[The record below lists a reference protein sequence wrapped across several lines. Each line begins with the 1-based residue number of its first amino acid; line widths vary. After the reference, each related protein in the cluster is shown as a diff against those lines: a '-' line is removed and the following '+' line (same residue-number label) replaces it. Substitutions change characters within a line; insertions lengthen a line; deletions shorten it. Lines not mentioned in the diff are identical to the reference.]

1 MRRHVLTIGL
11 ALALITTGCGGGSD
25 ESADDTTTTAA
36 AAQTSTTADA
46 DADADDTSTT
56 TTSETPGGLTDISEI
71 RNSVVQ
77 IQAQGTFEFFEGT
90 ARNVPSTGSGFV
102 ISEDG
107 LVVTNN
113 HVVQGAATLA
123 VSFPDGDVPLNARL
137 LGVSECSDLAVI
149 QLVGDGFTPLTFR
162 TDPVLAGVE
171 VFSAGFPASDEIDFD
186 NLDFTLTKGI
196 VASTQANG
204 ETNWASVDG
213 VIQHDARILG
223 GNSGGPLVDEDG
235 RIIGINYAGNDQF
248 DTNYAIAAAEAKG
261 IIDQLAA
268 GNDIDSI
275 GINGEAVAFDGGFT
289 GVWVRSIASGS
300 PADRAGIEPGD
311 LLLELESLV
320 LATDGTMADYC
331 DILRTHGTEATLDVT
346 VYRPTLD
353 LVLEGQL
360 NGEPII
366 VPLITETVID
376 ESTAEGGD
384 VTATGGDG
392 APLPSYSYTTVSDAS
407 GLITVSVPAGW
418 AVDGSENPNFGPS
431 VWASPDLQ
439 GFVDTWNVPGIVVES
454 APNRPAS
461 DIPILLE
468 ERSTFGNSCDD
479 LGQEDYDDG
488 LYVGVLQIY
497 GNCGGTDTFYVI
509 LAAAPIDADYLVRV
523 EIQAVD
529 TRDLEAGD
537 EALDTFIAN
546 N

>member
-11 ALALITTGCGGGSD
+11 VLALATSACGGGGD
-25 ESADDTTTTAA
+25 SADDTATAAAAVSTTAA
-36 AAQTSTTADA
+36 APESTTATSDA
-46 DADADDTSTT
+46 PTT
-56 TTSETPGGLTDISEI
+56 TIAEVSTGVAHISEI

-123 VSFPDGDVPLNARL
+123 VSFPDGDDPLNARL

-149 QLVGDGFTPLTFR
+149 QLVGDGFTPLSFR
-162 TDPVLAGVE
+162 AEPLTAGVD
-171 VFSAGFPASDEIDFD
+171 VFSAGFPASDDMDFD

-196 VASTQANG
+196 VSSTEASG
-204 ETNWASVDG
+204 ESNWASVDG

-223 GNSGGPLVDEDG
+223 GNSGGPLVDESG
-235 RIIGINYAGNDQF
+235 QIVGINYAGNDQF
-248 DTNYAIAAAEAKG
+248 DTNYAIAAAEARG

-268 GNDIDSI
+268 GNDVDSI
-275 GINGEAVAFDGGFT
+275 GINGEAVAFDSGLT
-289 GVWVRSIASGS
+289 GVWIRSVASGS
-300 PADRAGIEPGD
+300 PADGAGIEPGD

-320 LATDGTMADYC
+320 LAADGTMADYC
-331 DILRTHGTEATLDVT
+331 DVIRTHGPDATLGVT
-346 VYRPTLD
+346 VYRPSLD
-353 LVLEGQL
+353 LVLDGQL
-360 NGEPII
+360 NGSPIV

-376 ESTAEGGD
+376 ESSNAGD
-384 VTATGGDG
+384 NVGQGSGET
-392 APLPSYSYTTVSDAS
+392 PLPGYTYTTVNDDS

-439 GFVDTWNVPGIVVES
+439 GFVDTWDVPGIVVES

-461 DIPILLE
+461 DIPVLLQ
-468 ERSTFGNSCDD
+468 ERADFGNSCED

-488 LYVGVLQIY
+488 FYVGTLQIY
-497 GNCGGTDTFYVI
+497 GNCGGTETFYVI

-529 TRDLEAGD
+529 ARDLEAGD
-537 EALDTFIAN
+537 EALATFIAN
-546 N
+546 I